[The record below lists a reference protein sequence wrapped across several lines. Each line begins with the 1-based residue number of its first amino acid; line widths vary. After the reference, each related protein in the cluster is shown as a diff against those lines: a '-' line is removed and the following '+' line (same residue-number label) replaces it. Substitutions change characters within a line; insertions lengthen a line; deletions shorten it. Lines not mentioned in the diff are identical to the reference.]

1 MDERTR
7 NILTMAGIGLVAGW
21 LASWLVGSSKWGI
34 LGMLASG
41 LLGSF
46 VGGMI
51 LNALRVDL
59 GIRNEIAYRV
69 VSATIGAVV
78 VVILAR
84 IIA

>member
-1 MDERTR
+1 M
-7 NILTMAGIGLVAGW
+7 M
-21 LASWLVGSSKWGI
+21 
-34 LGMLASG
+34 ASG